1 MNFKVV
7 PLRDVFRTT
16 RQLILSAAVACVS
29 PVLAM
34 AAVPAIAQSGVP
46 LTLAEAEELALDAE
60 PGREALLARANAL
73 EEQSTAA
80 GSLPD
85 PQFRAGL
92 LNYPVESGGFSTEG
106 MTQAQLGLRQMFPPG
121 DTRALSTRRYA
132 FLADATTETANVRH
146 RDVLSSVRNAWYE
159 ARYWREAH
167 DTVTKTRPLFADLLT
182 VTRAMYASGRGN
194 QQDVLS
200 AELELSRIDDRLLQI
215 SEQQSRARAD
225 LSQWI
230 GDAAARPLA
239 SANPVADS
247 MPSLAALHAALDD
260 HPALS
265 AAQARI
271 DAQNAEVGLA
281 EERFKPG
288 WAVDVAYG
296 YRDGL
301 MPDGAPRSDFVS
313 LTVTVDLPMLQRNRR
328 DSSLRAALSERR
340 AADAAKEQTVRR
352 MKSQLDA
359 EYARWRQLGRRI
371 ELYEQT
377 ILPQAEERAQAALNA
392 YQSET
397 ADFADVM
404 RGRID
409 ALTVQLETARLRIE
423 RGQSRAVLAN
433 LGGLSR

>member
-1 MNFKVV
+1 MNFKIV
-7 PLRDVFRTT
+7 PLRDVSRTT
-16 RQLILSAAVACVS
+16 QQWIRSAAITCML

-34 AAVPAIAQSGVP
+34 AAMPALAQSGIP

-60 PGREALLARANAL
+60 PGHEMLLARAQAL
-73 EEQSTAA
+73 DEQSIAA
-80 GSLPD
+80 SSLPD

-92 LNYPVESGGFSTEG
+92 LNYPVESGGFSTEA

-121 DTRALSTRRYA
+121 DTRALSTRRYTL
-132 FLADATTETANVRH
+132 LADETTETANARH
-146 RDVLSSVRNAWYE
+146 RDVLVAVRHAWYE
-159 ARYWREAH
+159 ARYWHEAH
-167 DTVTKTRPLFADLLT
+167 DTVTATRPLFADLLT
-182 VTRAMYASGRGN
+182 VTRAMYSSGRGN

-200 AELELSRIDDRLLQI
+200 AELELSRIDDRLLAI
-215 SEQQSRARAD
+215 SEQQSRARAT
-225 LSQWI
+225 LSEWI
-230 GDAAARPLA
+230 GDAARRPLA
-239 SANPVADS
+239 EAHPAMDR
-247 MPSLAALHAALDD
+247 MPPLAEL
-260 HPALS
+260 HPALES
-265 AAQARI
+265 HPALAAAQARI

-288 WAVDVAYG
+288 WAVDLAYG

-313 LTVTVDLPMLQRNRR
+313 LTVTVDLPMLRKSRR

-340 AADAAKEQTVRR
+340 AADAAKEQTARQ
-352 MKSQLDA
+352 MKSRLDA
-359 EYARWRQLGRRI
+359 EYVRWQQLGRRI
-371 ELYEQT
+371 ELYET
-377 ILPQAEERAQAALNA
+377 TMLPQAEDRAQAALLA

>member
-1 MNFKVV
+1 MDFKVV
-7 PLRDVFRTT
+7 PSRDVVRTN
-16 RQLILSAAVACVS
+16 QQWILCAAVACVL
-29 PVLAM
+29 PLWM
-34 AAVPAIAQSGVP
+34 MPAHAQSGIP
-46 LTLAEAEELALDAE
+46 LTLAEAEEIALDAE
-60 PGREALLARANAL
+60 PGYEVLLARAEAL
-73 EEQSTAA
+73 DEQSIAA

-92 LNYPVESGGFSTEG
+92 LNYPLGSGGFSTEG

-132 FLADATTETANVRH
+132 LLADATIETANARH
-146 RDVLSSVRNAWYE
+146 RDVLAAVRSAWYE
-159 ARYWREAH
+159 VRYWHEAH
-167 DTVTKTRPLFADLLT
+167 DTVIAIRPLFADLLT

-200 AELELSRIDDRLLQI
+200 AELELSRIDDRLFVI
-215 SEQQSRARAD
+215 SEQQSRARAT
-225 LSQWI
+225 LSEWI
-230 GDAAARPLA
+230 GEAASRPLA
-239 SANPVADS
+239 EVNSAMDPV
-247 MPSLAALHAALDD
+247 PSLAELHSALEG
-260 HPALS
+260 HPALA

-271 DAQNAEVGLA
+271 DAQNTEVRLA

-313 LTVTVDLPMLQRNRR
+313 LSVTVDLPMLRKSRR

-340 AADAAKEQTVRR
+340 AADAAKEQTARQ
-352 MKSQLDA
+352 MKSRLDG
-359 EYARWRQLGRRI
+359 EYARWQQLGRRI

-377 ILPQAEERAQAALNA
+377 ILPQAEDRAQAALLA

-397 ADFADVM
+397 ADFAGVM

-409 ALTVQLETARLRIE
+409 ELTVRLETARLRIE

-433 LGGLSR
+433 FGGLSR